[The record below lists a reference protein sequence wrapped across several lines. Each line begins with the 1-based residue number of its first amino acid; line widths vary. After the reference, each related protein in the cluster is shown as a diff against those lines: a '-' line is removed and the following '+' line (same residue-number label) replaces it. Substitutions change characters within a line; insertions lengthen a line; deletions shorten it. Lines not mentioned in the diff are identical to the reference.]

1 MKQWMTTAGLVSAV
15 CIASAGSR
23 AQDTRPATV
32 FEPTVMTETFGGVG
46 LGQWA
51 SYPPAQD
58 VGYEPSLTPTGEFD
72 APGGRALMRV
82 VKPVV
87 SGPLSLGFIKE
98 IRLVVSQG
106 ADLTFAYRLE
116 PRALAG
122 ALEVGLA
129 GGDGQRYTWKR
140 PAAFGAWTTVTTPL
154 SAFRSAAG
162 QPPSDGTAIQ
172 AVYVVAHIEH
182 TTPDITS
189 RLLLDDVRLAA
200 SREASFEV
208 RQPAATRIE
217 PWRAQASSAVH
228 RPGSVI
234 AIEAATPVPLESVT
248 WSLTGSAGQVIARGA
263 LHDDGGAGDRQAGDG
278 HWSHATAYR
287 VRPED
292 PRGIWRLTLD
302 GATADGRRIATDVR
316 LLVSPPRSMP
326 HPRLYFSAQDA
337 EELRARRRHPALTEL
352 WATLQK
358 GAVASRETGPIA
370 HGGEV
375 FARLDPQYLLPSLL
389 GYFDVMN
396 RARARISG
404 NAAVGFVD
412 NDRSARDAART
423 ALLEVSRWQTWAPPW
438 FEAHGQH
445 TYYPAGQMASAV
457 ALAYDLLHDDLSSDE
472 RQLVRRALLER
483 SILPTWREYVL
494 DNRIMANTSNWIS
507 HTVAGAIIAGAA
519 IFGDGTADEDQA
531 LALPLNGL
539 LMKVEAHMAASFLE
553 DGSYGEGISYL
564 EFDLETL
571 GPMFWA
577 VERAFGHSYWDST
590 NVIRSLRYPLHTLA
604 HPISESLDM
613 GDTHPPAGH
622 SIGAI
627 VARSKDPAVRWYGSR
642 FEPRTIYDFLL
653 FDESVAPQAPSGPG
667 SRLFNLKGDVVFRT
681 GWDSDAGLLLFR
693 AGPTFNHNHSDQG
706 SFQFRALGETLVTEA
721 GWSDYYKDPY
731 YDTFFT
737 QAAGHNTLLVDGN
750 PASQDIAD
758 TAQFA
763 ALDRHPR
770 ITDATLSPFYD
781 AVGSD
786 LTPVYRGRLETY
798 TRRLA
803 YIKPDYLI
811 VFDRVRVRDRP
822 ADLTWRLHVPAK
834 NGLRVEGTGAA
845 ATAVYA
851 GARAAMAVRPF
862 SSTGT
867 RLTVGDGHIPY
878 PVFAARTPPTV
889 PPQPAYL
896 DLVTAD
902 PVEAAWFMV
911 ALAPGRSLEAARAA
925 GQNLEPLVAPGWTG
939 VSSSRGGA
947 RNLVVFS
954 TGSESR
960 QTALGGWR
968 TDAEAWTA
976 TLAGADV
983 RRVGAQQVRVL
994 RHDAR
999 VLFESDREVGLAFEY
1014 SPAGL
1019 TGVVQADGPA
1029 RVRLHVRQIPT
1040 RTTLNENVVS
1050 PSYDA
1055 AAGLI
1060 SLALP
1065 AGTNAIAFSWTN
1077 DR

>member
-1 MKQWMTTAGLVSAV
+1 MTRWIATAGLVSAV
-15 CIASAGSR
+15 FIGPGGSG
-23 AQDTRPATV
+23 AQNARPAPV
-32 FEPTVMTETFGGVG
+32 LESTVMTESFGGDG
-46 LGQWA
+46 FGQWA

-98 IRLVVSQG
+98 VRLVLSPG
-106 ADLTFAYRLE
+106 ADLAFAYRLE
-116 PRALAG
+116 PRALAS
-122 ALEVGLA
+122 AIEVGLA
-129 GGDGQRYTWKR
+129 GGDGQRYTWTG
-140 PAAFGAWTTVTTPL
+140 PGSSGSWTPMATKL

-162 QPPSDGTAIQ
+162 KPPPDGTAIQ

-189 RLLLDDVRLAA
+189 RFLLDDVRLAA

-208 RQPAATRIE
+208 RQPAGTRIE

-228 RPGSVI
+228 RAGSTI
-234 AIEAATPVPLESVT
+234 AIDAAAPVALKRVT
-248 WSLTGSAGQVIARGA
+248 WSLTGPAGQSLARGA
-263 LHDDGGAGDRQAGDG
+263 LHHGGAGDRQTGDG
-278 HWSHATAYR
+278 RWSNSTAYR
-287 VRPED
+287 VGPQD
-292 PRGIWRLTLD
+292 PRGVWRLTLN
-302 GATADGRRIATDVR
+302 GATADGRRIDTEVR
-316 LLVSPPRSMP
+316 LLVSPPRSAP
-326 HPRLYFSAQDA
+326 HPRLYFSSEEA
-337 EELRARRRHPALTEL
+337 EEIRGRRQHPALKQL

-358 GAVASRETGPIA
+358 SAVASRDTGPIA

-375 FARLDPQYLLPSLL
+375 FARLDSQYLLPSLL

-404 NAAVGFVD
+404 NASVGFVD

-423 ALLEVSRWQTWAPPW
+423 ALLEVSRWQTWTPPW

-457 ALAYDLLHDDLSSDE
+457 ALAYDLLHDDLSIQE
-472 RQLVRRALLER
+472 RQIVRRALLER
-483 SILPTWREYVL
+483 AILPTWREYVL
-494 DNRIMANTSNWIS
+494 DNRIMADTSNWIS
-507 HTVAGAIIAGAA
+507 HTVGGAIIAATA
-519 IFGDGTADEDQA
+519 IFGDGSADEDEA

-539 LMKVEAHMAASFLE
+539 LMKIEDHMAASFLE

-571 GPMFWA
+571 GPMLWA
-577 VERAFGHSYWDST
+577 VERVFGHSYWDST

-604 HPISESLDM
+604 QPISESLDM

-627 VARSKDPAVRWYGSR
+627 VARSTDPAVRWYGSR
-642 FEPRTIYDFLL
+642 FEPRTIFDFLL
-653 FDESVAPQAPSGPG
+653 FDESVAPQAPSGHG
-667 SRLFNLKGDVVFRT
+667 SRLFAVKGDAVFRT
-681 GWDSDAGLLLFR
+681 GWDADAGLVLFR
-693 AGPTFNHNHSDQG
+693 AGPTFNHNHADQG

-750 PASQDIAD
+750 PASQEIAD

-770 ITDATLSPFYD
+770 ITDATLSRFYD

-786 LTPVYRGRLETY
+786 LTPVYRGRLESY

-811 VFDRVRVRDRP
+811 VFDRVRTRDRP
-822 ADLTWRLHVPAK
+822 ANLTWRLHLPAK
-834 NGLRVEGTGAA
+834 RGLTVEGAGAE
-845 ATAVYA
+845 ATAGYA
-851 GARAAMAVRPF
+851 GAKAALAVRPF
-862 SSTGT
+862 ASTGT
-867 RLTVGDGHIPY
+867 RLMVGDGHIPY
-878 PVFAARTPPTV
+878 PVFAARTPATV
-889 PPQPAYL
+889 PPQPAFL
-896 DLVTAD
+896 DVLTTEPA
-902 PVEAAWFMV
+902 ETAWFLV
-911 ALAPGRSLEAARAA
+911 ALVPGKSLEAARAA
-925 GQNLEPLVAPGWTG
+925 ANNFEALTAPGWTG
-939 VSSSRGGA
+939 LSTTRHGVRD
-947 RNLVVFS
+947 LVVFS
-954 TGSESR
+954 SGSASG
-960 QTALGGWR
+960 QTPLDGWR

-976 TLAGADV
+976 TIAGAEI
-983 RRVGAQQVRVL
+983 RRLGAQQVRAL
-994 RHDAR
+994 RHDGR
-999 VLFESDREVGLAFEY
+999 VLLESDGVVSIALEY
-1014 SPAGL
+1014 HPDGL
-1019 TGVVQADGPA
+1019 TGVVHADGPA
-1029 RVRLHVRQIPT
+1029 RLSIHARQAPT
-1040 RTTLNENVVS
+1040 RTTLNGNVVS

-1065 AGTNAIAFSWTN
+1065 VGTNAIAVSWTN